1 MFLKNFGYR
10 LKLPK
15 EIRHHSE
22 NIKIFVQEWLRLYIP
37 SSPFMKR
44 LEQLVTTWG

>member
-1 MFLKNFGYR
+1 MFLKNFGYM

-22 NIKIFVQEWLRLYIP
+22 NIKIFVQEWLGLYIP
-37 SSPFMKR
+37 SSPCMK
-44 LEQLVTTWG
+44 